1 MDDNLADD
9 TLLSLTVD
17 IVAAH
22 VSNNSVQPSEIPTL
36 ISAVFA
42 SLSDLSNPKADAPQ
56 KPVPAVSVRSSVKP
70 DFLVCLE
77 DGKKV
82 KMLKRYL
89 RTNYDMSPEDYRAK
103 WGLPKD
109 YPMVAPS
116 YADSRRAMAL
126 AIGLGRKPAK
136 ANESMPLVEVGDTA
150 AASKPPRKRLGIATG
165 RSVTDAKN
173 ARGAGDLGS
182 EVRKPSGRR
191 TKKVAS

>member
-1 MDDNLADD
+1 MADD
-9 TLLSLTVD
+9 TLLTLTVD

-22 VSNNSVQPSEIPTL
+22 VSHNSVQASEIPTL

-42 SLSDLSNPKADAPQ
+42 SLSDLSNPKVDEPQ
-56 KPVPAVSVRSSVKP
+56 KPVPAVSVRSSIKP

-89 RTNYDMSPEDYRAK
+89 RTHYDMSPDDYRAK

-109 YPMVAPS
+109 YPMVAPN

-126 AIGLGRKPAK
+126 AIGLGRKAAK
-136 ANESMPLVEVGDTA
+136 ANESIPPVEVGDTA
-150 AASKPPRKRLGIATG
+150 AASKPPRKRLGIATVT
-165 RSVTDAKN
+165 SVTDAKI
-173 ARGAGDLGS
+173 AGGAGDLGS
-182 EVRKPSGRR
+182 EVKKPLGRR
-191 TKKVAS
+191 TKTAAS